1 MTTRPAKPK
10 AMSDG
15 VKVCCSKKGG
25 LSLARKTVKGSLRE
39 VAAITRRRGE
49 LVHNQNCGEK
59 RGLRRYFQHPSL
71 SVLHI
76 IISKHFLYEMHWCF
90 GRGWVPMNQR
100 IRSEKWFIYFRSLTP
115 CSNHNV
121 LLLHVIVVVLIL
133 LFLLLLVVVLLPL
146 LLLLLLLVYFCSL
159 TLCPNRNVL
168 PSGPISALFRTRS

>member
-15 VKVCCSKKGG
+15 VKVCSSKKGG

-133 LFLLLLVVVLLPL
+133 LFLLLLVVVLL
-146 LLLLLLLVYFCSL
+146 LLLLVYFCSL